1 MYAHPQLLCDESTR
15 LAKEMASLKVAEHQ
29 RVGADWSDVD
39 IGVSIVDLP
48 PKSPS
53 HRPRKGV
60 LWTTPASCE
69 STPGVE
75 STTGMESSGHTSV
88 LSARGTVM
96 KIHVEYLDKLS
107 VLYENTGSQSNRH
120 GFCFCCYVL
129 ADFMLTLSVV
139 RLNCYRAFC
148 CFACWSPGA

>member
-60 LWTTPASCE
+60 LWASPASSE

-75 STTGMESSGHTSV
+75 STARMESSGHTSV
-88 LSARGTVM
+88 LSARHGGTVM

-107 VLYENTGSQSNRH
+107 VLYDNTGSQSNRH
-120 GFCFCCYVL
+120 VFLLSLLCPVGFAL
-129 ADFMLTLSVV
+129 
-139 RLNCYRAFC
+139 
-148 CFACWSPGA
+148 